1 MNHTSHLLSQIIHC
15 LKSHKTKDS
24 YVRPTDFVHEWKG
37 WMGFLNLPVFN
48 GVLEQQDI
56 SDFHVAIV
64 SSMGENLK
72 NLFMIKMNKI
82 IQSSIG
88 HFTITKENLPLLPC
102 GVESGSIESGIR
114 QYFAKEKTQNNE
126 TITTTIDAFPKIFCV
141 NANRIIHS
149 QKSNQTITIPT
160 WLDLREYS
168 SETYEGCPFY
178 CLRSICYHVGK
189 EIYSGHW
196 MTMKKVLGHWVLCD
210 DRKIEVIGFTLNT
223 QKRSTLMSLEDTI
236 IRNAS
241 FFVYESISEDQFQFN
256 GPMFSLT
263 NNVYIPL
270 HQEQVIMS
278 SQETQNYVLVPHTE
292 PVNSINIENNF
303 PSLCG

>member
-102 GVESGSIESGIR
+102 GVESG
-114 QYFAKEKTQNNE
+114 
-126 TITTTIDAFPKIFCV
+126 
-141 NANRIIHS
+141 
-149 QKSNQTITIPT
+149 
-160 WLDLREYS
+160 
-168 SETYEGCPFY
+168 
-178 CLRSICYHVGK
+178 
-189 EIYSGHW
+189 
-196 MTMKKVLGHWVLCD
+196 
-210 DRKIEVIGFTLNT
+210 
-223 QKRSTLMSLEDTI
+223 
-236 IRNAS
+236 
-241 FFVYESISEDQFQFN
+241 
-256 GPMFSLT
+256 
-263 NNVYIPL
+263 
-270 HQEQVIMS
+270 
-278 SQETQNYVLVPHTE
+278 
-292 PVNSINIENNF
+292 
-303 PSLCG
+303 